1 MTPAAFKRSLAK
13 AVPSKALAPALQAL
27 WWAGKGDWDKA
38 HCIVMDEQSQDA
50 AWVHAYLHRA
60 EGDEGNAAYWYRQ
73 ARRIQPRRFR
83 WQGRRSWPSCCENLG
98 IAWVPKVAPPL
109 TIRATKNW
117 P

>member
-50 AWVHAYLHRA
+50 AWVHAYLHQA
-60 EGDEGNAAYWYRQ
+60 EGDEDNAGYWYR
-73 ARRIQPRRFR
+73 AGPA
-83 WQGRRSWPSCCENLG
+83 QGCQRNLRG
-98 IAWVPKVAPPL
+98 RMGGDRGRVAVK
-109 TIRATKNW
+109 T
-117 P
+117 